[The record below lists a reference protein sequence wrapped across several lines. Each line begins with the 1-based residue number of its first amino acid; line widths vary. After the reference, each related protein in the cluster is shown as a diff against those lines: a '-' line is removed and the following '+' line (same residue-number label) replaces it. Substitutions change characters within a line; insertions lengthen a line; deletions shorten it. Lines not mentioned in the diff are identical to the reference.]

1 MLNHW
6 SSPVKFLL
14 LTPRWCWRSSREREM
29 MARRDTIATPGAEY
43 GAGAGAGSLAGAGA
57 GLGRLTSAAGGK
69 CLLVCCCCCCG
80 QDSSSLGL
88 KQERVS

>member
-43 GAGAGAGSLAGAGA
+43 GAGAGAG
-57 GLGRLTSAAGGK
+57 LGRLTSAAGGK
-69 CLLVCCCCCCG
+69 CLLVCCCCG

-88 KQERVS
+88 KQARVS